1 MCLAKAY
8 FKDREAEPVLEDI
21 AVAETRDGK
30 LLLRTLFG
38 EQKEIEATI
47 REIDFRKSTIV
58 LESSA

>member
-8 FKDREAEPVLEDI
+8 FKDREAELVLEDI

-30 LLLRTLFG
+30 LLLSTLFG